1 MKLGIR
7 AKLFLIS
14 LGLVV
19 LSILVAYFTA
29 RANIESRAKKQVF
42 DDLAVRARL
51 VAHAASMPTETILA
65 AGGWDALADRLGKE
79 SASRVTLV
87 ALDGEVLGDSLVKR
101 EDLPTVDEHLHRPEI
116 QEALRA
122 NGLGTSQRYS
132 TTKGGV
138 MLYVAI
144 PFYRDAEPVGIAR
157 VALGLTQLDS
167 ILMALRQGLFL
178 SALLA
183 IIVALFATFF
193 GAQLGSRTARAL
205 TETARRMA
213 DGDLE
218 VRSRAL
224 GNDEFAA
231 LGRALDQ
238 MAKRMANA
246 LGELREE
253 RDRLSGILES
263 MDEGVLF
270 LDEEGRIV
278 LLNSMLRQML
288 MLPSEVEGA
297 SLKGVVQ
304 NEELIETLQ
313 LDEDSQPVQ
322 REVELTGLKPL
333 KLLVRVVRL
342 RGAQRG
348 VLAVFA
354 DVTETRRLEN
364 MRREFVANVSHELR
378 TPVTSIRSAGE
389 SLKTAME
396 TQPQMALRFVTI
408 VERNA
413 ERLQVLVEDLLN
425 LSRMES
431 REYSIDFEP
440 IEPEPFIR
448 QILGLFGERATRLE
462 TRLEVDA
469 QGAAL
474 VRADSRALDHVLTNL
489 VDNAV
494 KYAGKSATVTVS
506 VKNWG
511 ETVVFRVS
519 DTGPGIPAAHRAR
532 IFERFY
538 RVDAGRS
545 RDLGGTGLGLSIV
558 KHLVDSMG
566 GSVSV
571 ESAVGEGTSFVVVL
585 PKWTDDDEPRSTPQ
599 VPEPGS
605 GAMA

>member
-1 MKLGIR
+1 LTLGIR

-29 RANIESRAKKQVF
+29 RTNIESQAKRQVF
-42 DDLAVRARL
+42 DDLAVRAEL
-51 VAHAASMPTETILA
+51 VAHAASQPSEVILA

-79 SASRVTLV
+79 SRTRVTLV
-87 ALDGEVLGDSLVKR
+87 ALDGEVLGDSTVKS
-101 EDLPTVDEHLHRPEI
+101 EDLPAIDDHLHRPEI
-116 QEALRA
+116 QAAIKA
-122 NGLGTSQRYS
+122 NEPRTSQRYS
-132 TTKGGV
+132 ATRGKV
-138 MLYVAI
+138 MLYVAV
-144 PFYRDAEPVGIAR
+144 PFYRDGEPAGVAR

-167 ILMALRQGLFL
+167 ILGALRRGLFV

-183 IIVALFATFF
+183 IFVALFATFF

-205 TETARRMA
+205 TETAQRMA
-213 DGDLE
+213 EGDLE

-238 MAKRMANA
+238 MAKKMAKT

-270 LDEEGRIV
+270 LDEEGRLV
-278 LLNSMLRQML
+278 LLNSTLRQML
-288 MLPSEVEGA
+288 MLPSEVNGRLVK
-297 SLKGVVQ
+297 SVIQ
-304 NEELIETLQ
+304 HRELIEILQ
-313 LDEDSQPVQ
+313 LDEDSAPVQ

-333 KLLVRVVRL
+333 KLLVRVARL
-342 RGAQRG
+342 RDDQRG
-348 VLAVFA
+348 VLAVFV

-389 SLKTAME
+389 SLKIAME
-396 TQPQMALRFVTI
+396 TQPEMAVRFVTI

-431 REYSIDFEP
+431 REYSIDLEP

-448 QILGLFGERATRLE
+448 QVLSLFSERAARLE
-462 TRLEVDA
+462 TRLEVEA
-469 QGAAL
+469 EEAPL

-494 KYAGKSATVTVS
+494 KYAGRSARVTVS
-506 VKNWG
+506 AKNWG
-511 ETVVFRVS
+511 ESVIFRVS
-519 DTGPGIPAAHRAR
+519 DTGPGISAAHRAR

-571 ESAVGEGTSFVVVL
+571 ESGEGAGTTFIVVL
-585 PKWTDDDEPRSTPQ
+585 PKWSEADEVDSTPADA
-599 VPEPGS
+599 ENRDR
-605 GAMA
+605 